1 MIRVSSLGKRFR
13 QFMLVAVLAFMVLG
27 SQAYKPFHDVTWNVI
42 HGVTYMITGHTT
54 VKPPSVNLN
63 KGK

>member
-1 MIRVSSLGKRFR
+1 MSSLGKRLR
-13 QFMLVAVLAFMVLG
+13 QFILVIVIIFMAVG
-27 SQAYKPFHDVTWNVI
+27 TTAYKPIHDVTWNVI
-42 HGVTYMITGHTT
+42 HGIIYTVTGHTT